1 MSRSGLRLLIA
12 VLLMLGTCAGGCTS
26 EKKTVRIATK
36 PMTEQFILGEMLR
49 LLIEE
54 RTDLRVTLTKGVGG
68 GTANIHPA
76 MVAGQFDMY
85 PEYTGTAWRYVLKLG
100 GVPDMETLTAEYA
113 ARYGLRWTGLY
124 GFNNT
129 FALAVRDTVARAR
142 GLNSCSELA
151 SSSPELVFGAEY
163 DFYER
168 DDGYA
173 ALIEVYGFHFKKAVD
188 MDIGLKY
195 PALASGDIDVMTIFT
210 TDGRR
215 STAPL
220 IMLRDDKGFFP
231 AYRCGTVVREE
242 TLRSHPQL
250 EPVLHLLDGL
260 LTDEDMAALNH
271 QVEIGGQDEREVAG
285 TFLRGKGLL
294 P

>member
-1 MSRSGLRLLIA
+1 MSRAGLRLLAA
-12 VLLMLGTCAGGCTS
+12 VLLTLGLCAGGCS
-26 EKKTVRIATK
+26 DEEKTVRIATK

-49 LLIEE
+49 LLVEE
-54 RTDLRVTLTKGVGG
+54 RTDLRVALTKGVGG

-76 MVAGQFDMY
+76 MVAGQFDIY
-85 PEYTGTAWRYVLKLG
+85 PEYTGTAWRYVLKLD
-100 GVPDMETLTAEYA
+100 GVPDMETLKTEYA
-113 ARYGLRWTGLY
+113 SRYGLRWIGLY

-142 GLNSCSELA
+142 RLRSCSELA
-151 SSSPELVFGAEY
+151 AMSPELVFGAEY

-173 ALIEVYGFHFKKAVD
+173 ALIDVYGFRFKKAVD

-220 IMLRDDKGFFP
+220 VMLRDDKGFFP
-231 AYRCGTVVREE
+231 SYHCGTVVREVA
-242 TLRSHPQL
+242 LRSHPQL

-271 QVEIGGQDEREVAG
+271 QVEIGGQDEREVAKA
-285 TFLRGKGLL
+285 FLRGKGLL
-294 P
+294 R